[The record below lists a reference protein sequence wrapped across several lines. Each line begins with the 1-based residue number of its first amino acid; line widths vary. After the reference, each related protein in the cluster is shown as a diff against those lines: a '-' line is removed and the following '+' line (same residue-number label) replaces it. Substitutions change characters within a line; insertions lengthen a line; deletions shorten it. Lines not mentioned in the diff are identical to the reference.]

1 LPVLILGVAVG
12 IVHPDADDL
21 FGIGQGN
28 GQCHLI
34 KAQPW
39 PRRLCHGDK
48 RTGLAAGDDVVRL
61 VQPVEV
67 IQVPR
72 GPALL
77 DALARAVERHG
88 PDALVVGLPLNMDGS
103 EGGAAKSVREFGA
116 LLAERTRLPVHY
128 QDERLTSF
136 EADERMARSG
146 RTHREKR
153 ELRDALAACAILEG
167 FLA

>member
-1 LPVLILGVAVG
+1 MRYLAIDLG
-12 IVHPDADDL
+12 D
-21 FGIGQGN
+21 
-28 GQCHLI
+28 
-34 KAQPW
+34 
-39 PRRLCHGDK
+39 R

-67 IQVPR
+67 LQVPR

-77 DALARAVERHG
+77 DALARAVDRHG
-88 PDALVVGLPLNMDGS
+88 PDALVVGLPLNMDGT
-103 EGGAAKSVREFGA
+103 EGGSARSVREFGT
-116 LLAERTRLPVHY
+116 LIAERTRLPVHY

-167 FLA
+167 FLAG